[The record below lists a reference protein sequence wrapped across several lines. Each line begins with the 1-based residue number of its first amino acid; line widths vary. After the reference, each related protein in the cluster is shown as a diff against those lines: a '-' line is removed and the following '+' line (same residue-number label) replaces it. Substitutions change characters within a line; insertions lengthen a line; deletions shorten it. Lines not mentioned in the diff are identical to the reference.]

1 MKKFVNPYLSMTMAV
16 LILFVSCTQYDED
29 VSQKAISEEAND
41 LMKRGANYTGE
52 DIFRGIFFLEGKF
65 VNEIPSLYNAK
76 VERDIIIENPMFVS
90 SYPELSEQYLNQEAG
105 LENDSLVLKIRELN
119 PNIFTELKSSILS
132 KDPYKVKDKLED
144 CALLLKSALLTNE
157 KVEKNIKVIKD
168 GKNRGGIDPK
178 NYDFTVKEDVE
189 RYNSDMTSFLEND
202 PEYSSEMQN
211 ETAALAIVFLVTF
224 FVLVAFIAYLLAAIG
239 GDAVVF
245 IGNFLWIYNVNWVEN
260 WSIGDI
266 WDGMTNVIS
275 DVIDFF

>member
-1 MKKFVNPYLSMTMAV
+1 MKKFVNPYLSMTMA
-16 LILFVSCTQYDED
+16 ILMLFMSCTQYDED
-29 VSQKAISEEAND
+29 VTQKVISKEANE

-52 DIFRGIFFLEGKF
+52 DIFRGIFFLEGRF

-90 SYPELSEQYLNQEAG
+90 SYPELSEQYLNREAG

-132 KDPYKVKDKLED
+132 KDPYQVKDKLED

-224 FVLVAFIAYLLAAIG
+224 FALVAFIAYLLAAIG

-260 WSIGDI
+260 VSIGDI

>member
-105 LENDSLVLKIRELN
+105 LENDSLVH
-119 PNIFTELKSSILS
+119 
-132 KDPYKVKDKLED
+132 
-144 CALLLKSALLTNE
+144 
-157 KVEKNIKVIKD
+157 
-168 GKNRGGIDPK
+168 
-178 NYDFTVKEDVE
+178 
-189 RYNSDMTSFLEND
+189 
-202 PEYSSEMQN
+202 
-211 ETAALAIVFLVTF
+211 
-224 FVLVAFIAYLLAAIG
+224 
-239 GDAVVF
+239 
-245 IGNFLWIYNVNWVEN
+245 
-260 WSIGDI
+260 
-266 WDGMTNVIS
+266 
-275 DVIDFF
+275 

>member
-1 MKKFVNPYLSMTMAV
+1 MLV
-16 LILFVSCTQYDED
+16 
-29 VSQKAISEEAND
+29 
-41 LMKRGANYTGE
+41 
-52 DIFRGIFFLEGKF
+52 
-65 VNEIPSLYNAK
+65 
-76 VERDIIIENPMFVS
+76 
-90 SYPELSEQYLNQEAG
+90 
-105 LENDSLVLKIRELN
+105 SLVLKIRELN

>member
-1 MKKFVNPYLSMTMAV
+1 MKKFVNPYLSMTMAI

-29 VSQKAISEEAND
+29 VTQKAISEEAND

-65 VNEIPSLYNAK
+65 VNQIPSLYNAK

-119 PNIFTELKSSILS
+119 PNIFAELKSSILS